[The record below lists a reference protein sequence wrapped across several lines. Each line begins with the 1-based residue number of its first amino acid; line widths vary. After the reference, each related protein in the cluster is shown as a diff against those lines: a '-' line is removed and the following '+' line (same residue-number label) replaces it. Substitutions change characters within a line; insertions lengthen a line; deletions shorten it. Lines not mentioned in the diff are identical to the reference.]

1 MNVIRSC
8 EVLVRP
14 LVSEKSSAVL
24 ERNQVVFR
32 VDRRATK
39 PQIRAA
45 VERLFRVQVTAV
57 NTLVVKG
64 KVKRL
69 RGIRGRRSD
78 QKKAF
83 VTLASG
89 QSIDLGSEV

>member
-24 ERNQVVFR
+24 EHNQVVFR
-32 VDRRATK
+32 VNRRATK

-45 VERLFRVQVTAV
+45 VERLFKVEVVAV
-57 NTLVVKG
+57 NTLVTKG
-64 KVKRL
+64 KWKRL
-69 RGIRGRRSD
+69 RGIKGRRSD

-83 VTLASG
+83 VTLAPG
-89 QSIDLGSEV
+89 QTIDLGSEV